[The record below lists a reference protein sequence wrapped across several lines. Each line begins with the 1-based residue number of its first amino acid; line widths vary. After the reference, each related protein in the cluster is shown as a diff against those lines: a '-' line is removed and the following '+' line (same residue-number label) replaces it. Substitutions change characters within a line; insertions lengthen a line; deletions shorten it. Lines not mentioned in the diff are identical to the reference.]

1 MDQVRDQG
9 SELLSHALSVAR
21 PVAVDVEAA
30 VLQVGFPVSAGFNKR
45 KAEAGD
51 ARSKLAD
58 AVKTVVGERLRPVY
72 VLLEGEEDDSAGAA
86 GERELSPDE
95 LFEQFKDA
103 FDGEE
108 FEVSAAA
115 DAGDAGTSAMDAGL
129 DAGSGI
135 DTGEAAA

>member
-1 MDQVRDQG
+1 
-9 SELLSHALSVAR
+9 
-21 PVAVDVEAA
+21 VDVDQA
-30 VLQVGFPVSAGFNKR
+30 VVQVGFPTSAGFNKR

-51 ARSKLAD
+51 ARTKVAD
-58 AVKTVVGERLRPVY
+58 AVNTIVGQRLRPVY
-72 VLLEGEEDDSAGAA
+72 VLIEGEEAA
-86 GERELSPDE
+86 GPESGELSPDE

-115 DAGDAGTSAMDAGL
+115 DAGDAGTSGMDAGL
-129 DAGSGI
+129 DAGPGI